1 MGNIKNFNF
10 NKLKLRLSNSDYWD
24 FFLASDESP
33 LQPSGPVVAGEC
45 LVVWY
50 DFNEV
55 SIYPNS
61 ATTASTIYSLVSWN
75 KAVNSGYTFSSF
87 GLTGID
93 NGFITFEKDPFDPTN
108 QNLVNALTGTTLVIP
123 SGDTRLMMHLV
134 TGTTEQYVY
143 PTERIIDPT
152 FTTGDY
158 IQLCG
163 GFYQGYYKIDGSTY
177 EVLPT
182 RVNNAWV
189 SEFWLNPQDICSPTS
204 GTTLNDVYPNNKGF
218 FFYMGTRAE
227 NKFWNQFY
235 GSNTGCTSACTVNTG
250 DTSCSG
256 FTGSVTTW
264 CTVPKEKDIT
274 IIGDYGFGIP
284 LNPPRVDITLVT
296 NPFLIYGRAY
306 DSSAPRLSGG
316 SDTIIPSGITNTI
329 TGHRDSCGS
338 TNIYGYLFNAGGCDL
353 TSNDG
358 LGTKSVCSYDGNGI
372 SVGKTREVL
381 SDFQNPFLIYGRGSG
396 AISGCSCSTCCGPN
410 DGLGSETVCSY
421 SGKTSQETEI
431 DYNLD
436 IIDNAIGFRI
446 TDDGRIGYRMLTVTG
461 TCYTASTGQRLYTS
475 GVTIQEAYSVPNIV
489 QPNKWS
495 YVVIRYKTE
504 YNDDCYLKLNKR
516 RTGKLMFYID
526 AKLKYVVNDF
536 PEFMAKR
543 LDEYKAKQV
552 GVPFNFSLGGG
563 SQGLIDSQTFDGLDQ
578 ADRGLPIEEN
588 FAGSFIGGIS
598 QFKFNICDLNYSQIL
613 YNYIS
618 DAARYGIQDTNLLLT
633 EDAYLLLQQS
643 GYGMVWV

>member
-24 FFLASDESP
+24 FFLAADDSP

-250 DTSCSG
+250 DTS
-256 FTGSVTTW
+256 
-264 CTVPKEKDIT
+264 
-274 IIGDYGFGIP
+274 
-284 LNPPRVDITLVT
+284 
-296 NPFLIYGRAY
+296 
-306 DSSAPRLSGG
+306 
-316 SDTIIPSGITNTI
+316 
-329 TGHRDSCGS
+329 
-338 TNIYGYLFNAGGCDL
+338 
-353 TSNDG
+353 
-358 LGTKSVCSYDGNGI
+358 
-372 SVGKTREVL
+372 
-381 SDFQNPFLIYGRGSG
+381 
-396 AISGCSCSTCCGPN
+396 
-410 DGLGSETVCSY
+410 
-421 SGKTSQETEI
+421 
-431 DYNLD
+431 
-436 IIDNAIGFRI
+436 
-446 TDDGRIGYRMLTVTG
+446 
-461 TCYTASTGQRLYTS
+461 
-475 GVTIQEAYSVPNIV
+475 
-489 QPNKWS
+489 
-495 YVVIRYKTE
+495 
-504 YNDDCYLKLNKR
+504 
-516 RTGKLMFYID
+516 
-526 AKLKYVVNDF
+526 
-536 PEFMAKR
+536 
-543 LDEYKAKQV
+543 
-552 GVPFNFSLGGG
+552 
-563 SQGLIDSQTFDGLDQ
+563 
-578 ADRGLPIEEN
+578 
-588 FAGSFIGGIS
+588 
-598 QFKFNICDLNYSQIL
+598 
-613 YNYIS
+613 
-618 DAARYGIQDTNLLLT
+618 
-633 EDAYLLLQQS
+633 
-643 GYGMVWV
+643 

>member
-1 MGNIKNFNF
+1 
-10 NKLKLRLSNSDYWD
+10 
-24 FFLASDESP
+24 
-33 LQPSGPVVAGEC
+33 
-45 LVVWY
+45 
-50 DFNEV
+50 
-55 SIYPNS
+55 
-61 ATTASTIYSLVSWN
+61 
-75 KAVNSGYTFSSF
+75 
-87 GLTGID
+87 
-93 NGFITFEKDPFDPTN
+93 
-108 QNLVNALTGTTLVIP
+108 
-123 SGDTRLMMHLV
+123 MMHLV

-475 GVTIQEAYSVPNIV
+475 GVTIQEGYSQSGMVTSDS
-489 QPNKWS
+489 WS
-495 YVVIRYKTE
+495 YIAIRYVTDYK
-504 YNDDCYLKLNKR
+504 NDCDLKITKR
-516 RTGKLMFYID
+516 RTGKLMFYVN
-526 AKLKYVVNDF
+526 ARLKYVVNDF